1 MAADPFTLLLAG
13 FTFFDVS
20 FIAMA
25 SIVSA
30 LVMRRWSQITGA
42 ALIAY
47 GVDVV
52 LRFTLEY
59 ASAGD
64 MPANFAFQL
73 AVSRMDMGGLA
84 ATLRPF
90 LYFGAIAI
98 LFGMKRRYTP

>member
-1 MAADPFTLLLAG
+1 MAADPFTLLMAG

-47 GVDVV
+47 SVDVV

>member
-1 MAADPFTLLLAG
+1 MGADPITLIMGG

-25 SIVSA
+25 SIVAA

-47 GVDVV
+47 AVDVL
-52 LRFTLEY
+52 LRFGLEY

-73 AVSRMDMGGLA
+73 AFTRMDMNGLA
-84 ATLRPF
+84 ATVRPF
-90 LYFGAIAI
+90 LYFGAIAF
-98 LFGMKRRYTP
+98 LFGLKRRYSA